1 MKKIRKILIFVG
13 LILFWEIIAQI
24 GIYPET
30 IFPKMSDILF
40 ELFIA
45 FTEKT
50 LLNTVI
56 YSIIILLKGMIITF
70 ILSFLLVLLSEINI
84 WLNDF
89 LELLITIAH
98 PLPGIAIIPLVI
110 LWIGIGENAIL
121 FITVHAMLWP
131 VVVNLKSGITSI
143 NDSYL
148 KMGKAFNFNFYKKIK
163 HIYFMNLIPNLISG
177 LKIAW
182 ARGWRALISSEMVFG
197 VVGSTS
203 GLGWYIFEQRVYMNT
218 KGLYAGLFVIII
230 LGFMIESLVFKK
242 LEKNTVEKWGI

>member
-1 MKKIRKILIFVG
+1 MKKIRKILIFIG
-13 LILFWEIIAQI
+13 LILLWEIIAQL

-30 IFPKMSDILF
+30 IFPKMSNILL
-40 ELFIA
+40 ELYSA
-45 FTEKT
+45 FMEKT
-50 LLNTVI
+50 LINTVI
-56 YSIIILLKGMIITF
+56 YSIIVLLKGMIITF
-70 ILSFLLVLLSEINI
+70 MLSFMLVLLSEINI

-121 FITVHAMLWP
+121 FIVVHAMLWP
-131 VVVNLKSGITSI
+131 VVVNLKSGIISI